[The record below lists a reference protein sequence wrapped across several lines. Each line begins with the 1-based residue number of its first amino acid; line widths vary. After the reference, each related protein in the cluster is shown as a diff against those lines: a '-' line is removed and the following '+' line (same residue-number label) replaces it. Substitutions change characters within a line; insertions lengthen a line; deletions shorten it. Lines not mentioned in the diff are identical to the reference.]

1 MNTNSEYQLLK
12 YALNVRHW
20 YQRCWMGVCVCV
32 CVCVCAWGGCRG
44 ATRPIPTAA
53 GLMLYGLGGHSDSSG
68 FVEEPL
74 PEQTE

>member
-32 CVCVCAWGGCRG
+32 CVRAWMAETNCDRCPVCVLGV
-44 ATRPIPTAA
+44 
-53 GLMLYGLGGHSDSSG
+53 GLSCWLG
-68 FVEEPL
+68 FVNHSS
-74 PEQTE
+74 

>member
-32 CVCVCAWGGCRG
+32 HGWLKPTVIDALSVCWEW
-44 ATRPIPTAA
+44 
-53 GLMLYGLGGHSDSSG
+53 D
-68 FVEEPL
+68 
-74 PEQTE
+74 